1 MPHEEAGAIP
11 DDPRLKATGPFRG
24 VPPETPVKPPNAVPV
39 SPQHASA
46 VPGYQIVG
54 KLGSGGMGV
63 VYLATRLSDG
73 RQVALKTIRLSS
85 PAPQRDV
92 QRFLREANTLRQ
104 LRHPHIVAFHEM
116 RREGDVLCFAMDYV
130 PGVNAA
136 DLIRSEGWLG
146 IGRAVRLACQMLE
159 ALHYAHGRGFVHRD
173 VKPGNLLV
181 SQSREGETCKLADF
195 GLARVYHASTLSG
208 ITMLGDTG
216 GTLPYMPPEQITHYR
231 DASPAADQYS
241 AAATLY
247 RLLTDVKGLSNA
259 ERLVKILFDPPVAIQ
274 DRRPDIPNALARVI
288 HRALDKKPPARFPDA
303 ASFRNALL
311 PFASGA

>member
-216 GTLPYMPPEQITHYR
+216 GTLPYMPPEQITTTATPPPPPTSTR
-231 DASPAADQYS
+231 PPPRSIGCSPGS
-241 AAATLY
+241 TCS
-247 RLLTDVKGLSNA
+247 T
-259 ERLVKILFDPPVAIQ
+259 
-274 DRRPDIPNALARVI
+274 
-288 HRALDKKPPARFPDA
+288 
-303 ASFRNALL
+303 
-311 PFASGA
+311 